1 MSGSVSV
8 SPESVSASAFESS
21 PADISR
27 IPHPALWCSELP
39 LQLLGVA

>member
-27 IPHPALWCSELP
+27 IPHPVHSELP